1 MGAWASNLLS
11 RLQNVPLR
19 QNLPYLLG
27 RFSGVRHAYG
37 RTIGGFQRVGALP
50 GLAPAREE
58 VVDGPEPAAL
68 VAALERDS
76 AHIGLELPGETVDAI
91 AGACRELPLRQ
102 WFTMRKFRF
111 ADVRDGRLPD
121 GSPALIADVLGVDGV
136 AAARAV
142 AHSPRI
148 LAALE
153 RYMHYRPI
161 GVDVRVLAS
170 FAGDFSDD
178 TWRAY
183 GQTVD
188 FHFDVHSYN
197 FIYANYYL
205 TDVEANSGAHV
216 MVHGTHVNKPLNWL
230 LGQARRSDDEV
241 ARAYPPESQH
251 TIAGPRGLGFLQ
263 DSSCFHKALPP
274 KTRDRLL
281 LHIRYY

>member
-11 RLQNVPLR
+11 RFQNVPLR

-27 RFSGVRHAYG
+27 RFSGVRNAYG
-37 RTIGGFQRVGALP
+37 RTIGGFQKLGALP
-50 GLAPAREE
+50 GLTPARDE
-58 VVDGPEPAAL
+58 VVRGPEPDAL

-76 AHIGLELPGETVDAI
+76 AYIGLELPRETVDAI
-91 AGACRELPLRQ
+91 VTACRPLPLRQ
-102 WFTMRKFRF
+102 WFTMRQFRF
-111 ADVRDGRLPD
+111 ADVHDGRLSD
-121 GSPALIADVLGVDGV
+121 GSPALIADVLGVDGL
-136 AAARAV
+136 AEARAV
-142 AHSPRI
+142 AHSPRV

-183 GQTVD
+183 GQTLD

-205 TDVEANSGAHV
+205 TDVDASSGAHV
-216 MVHGTHVNKPLNWL
+216 MVHGTHRDKPLNWL

-241 ARAYPPESQH
+241 LGVYPSENLR
-251 TIAGPRGLGFLQ
+251 TIAGSRGLGFLQ

-274 KTRDRLL
+274 KTRDRLM

>member
-19 QNLPYLLG
+19 ENLPYLLG
-27 RFSGVRHAYG
+27 RFSGVRSAYG

-50 GLAPAREE
+50 GLTPAAEE
-58 VVDGPEPAAL
+58 VVRGPRPAAL
-68 VAALERDS
+68 VEALERES
-76 AHIGLELPGETVDAI
+76 AHIGLELASETVDAI
-91 AGACRELPLRQ
+91 VTACRALPLRQ
-102 WFTMRKFRF
+102 WFTMRQFRF
-111 ADVRDGRLPD
+111 DDVHAGRLAD
-121 GSPALIADVLGVDGV
+121 GSPALIADVLGVDGI

-148 LAALE
+148 LSALE

-178 TWRAY
+178 TWRTY
-183 GQTVD
+183 GQTLD

-205 TDVEANSGAHV
+205 TDVDATSGAHV
-216 MVHGTHVNKPLNWL
+216 MVHGTHRDKPLPWL
-230 LGQARRSDDEV
+230 FGQARRSDDEV
-241 ARAYPPESQH
+241 GRVYPAENVR

-263 DSSCFHKALPP
+263 DSSCYHKALPP
-274 KTRDRLL
+274 KTRDRLM